1 MEELS
6 NENMHFEHV
15 GDVFALDVTQD
26 IDEPLEVSVRRT
38 DPEEVDLLARHPRVS
53 VGRGPEHQV
62 VEDGGVGRDADAGP
76 DHHRNLELVPIL
88 WHL

>member
-26 IDEPLEVSVRRT
+26 IDEPLEVSVGRT
-38 DPEEVDLLARHPRVS
+38 DPQEVDLFASHPRIS
-53 VGRGPEHQV
+53 VGGGAKDQV
-62 VEDGGVGRDADAGP
+62 V
-76 DHHRNLELVPIL
+76 
-88 WHL
+88 